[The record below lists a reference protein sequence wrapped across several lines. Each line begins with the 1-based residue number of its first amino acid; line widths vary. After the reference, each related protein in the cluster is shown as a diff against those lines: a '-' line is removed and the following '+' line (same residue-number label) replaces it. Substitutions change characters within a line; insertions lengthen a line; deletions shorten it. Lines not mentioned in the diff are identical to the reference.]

1 MSSWATPGSFRR
13 PTDRIPM
20 GLPRWCSLKAFC
32 CVDDG
37 INHAHVHLEIVY
49 ASEALVFDEDSTL
62 SLKRVISE
70 VSSVFTNYA
79 TVETRALTSLLLDF
93 APVASLD
100 PSPWIVEL
108 RFSLAAAFLISCSW
122 VDRHSFFCCYRVYT
136 SLSTLSVLF
145 GVVTIASSQYW
156 ISAELGEFVMSCC

>member
-1 MSSWATPGSFRR
+1 
-13 PTDRIPM
+13 M

-100 PSPWIVEL
+100 PSP
-108 RFSLAAAFLISCSW
+108 
-122 VDRHSFFCCYRVYT
+122 
-136 SLSTLSVLF
+136 
-145 GVVTIASSQYW
+145 
-156 ISAELGEFVMSCC
+156 